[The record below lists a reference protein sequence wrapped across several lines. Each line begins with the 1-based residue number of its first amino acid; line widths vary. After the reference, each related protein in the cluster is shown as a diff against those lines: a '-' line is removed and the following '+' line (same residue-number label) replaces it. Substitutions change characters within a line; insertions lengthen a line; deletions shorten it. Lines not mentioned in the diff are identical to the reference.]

1 MSVPVLLGLCNVS
14 NNPAALP
21 SLVAFLP
28 LILHFH
34 IADFHVLESTSTLQ
48 NLAFY
53 VYYVKLGIDLAR
65 YFSFAKFWTWGT
77 W

>member
-14 NNPAALP
+14 NNPAPLP
-21 SLVAFLP
+21 SMVAFLP

-34 IADFHVLESTSTLQ
+34 IADFHVLESLSTVQ

-53 VYYVKLGIDLAR
+53 VYYVKLGIDHSQIL
-65 YFSFAKFWTWGT
+65 FLC
-77 W
+77 